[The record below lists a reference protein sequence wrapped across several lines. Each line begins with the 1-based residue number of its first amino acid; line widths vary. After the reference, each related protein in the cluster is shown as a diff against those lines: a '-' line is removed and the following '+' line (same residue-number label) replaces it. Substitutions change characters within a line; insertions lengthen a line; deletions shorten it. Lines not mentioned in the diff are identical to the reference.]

1 MYWVPS
7 SVYVLYTKICSNNQT
22 WWHTPII
29 PALRSGGRRMAVAH
43 EQLSYIR
50 LVWKQQTELQVHFK
64 LGLCRPFPEQGSFS
78 SVLGLQPIGTG
89 VFLKILRIQIQVLS
103 CLYGRLL
110 TGWAISH
117 ILLLF
122 VLLLLF
128 LIFKKLFK
136 FVSVCIMHELVSVCF
151 CVCTRMCGGKRLML
165 VVFLFVY
172 LLVILRQGLS
182 LNLEHSN

>member
-1 MYWVPS
+1 
-7 SVYVLYTKICSNNQT
+7 
-22 WWHTPII
+22 
-29 PALRSGGRRMAVAH
+29 MAVAH

-110 TGWAISH
+110 TG
-117 ILLLF
+117 
-122 VLLLLF
+122 
-128 LIFKKLFK
+128 
-136 FVSVCIMHELVSVCF
+136 
-151 CVCTRMCGGKRLML
+151 
-165 VVFLFVY
+165 
-172 LLVILRQGLS
+172 
-182 LNLEHSN
+182 